1 MYIIIDE
8 RSVVTGGYESS
19 FQREGI
25 SSAGIVPTEF
35 REWLSNVSESD
46 ISAVEAFLLGDCSDR
61 ELYPRLIRERS
72 PAPVICLNDRQSLD
86 QTLEL
91 FSAGVDDVLRKP
103 VHVREILARV
113 GAINRRSHGE
123 ADHVRVGALYVYFDG
138 RDPEVGGESLPLPR
152 RERRILEYIV
162 RNRGRRVT
170 KSQIFNAIY
179 GLFDE
184 NVDENV
190 VESHISKLRKKL
202 KHRLGVD
209 MIDSKRYLG
218 YCLSK
223 DCVSEERRAASGLEN
238 GSRSRVAGVG
248 MPLPFSA
255 HRREIAVY
263 AKTANTLELL
273 D

>member
-1 MYIIIDE
+1 MYLIIDE
-8 RSVVTGGYESS
+8 RSVVTGGYASS
-19 FQREGI
+19 FQREGV
-25 SSAGIVPTEF
+25 SSAGIDPSEF
-35 REWLSNVSESD
+35 REWLNNVSEAD
-46 ISAVEAFLLGDCSDR
+46 ISAVEAFILGDCSNR
-61 ELYPRLIRERS
+61 EVFTRLIRDRS
-72 PAPVICLNDRQSLD
+72 RAPVICLNERTSLD

-91 FSAGVDDVLRKP
+91 FAAGVDDVLRKP

-113 GAINRRSHGE
+113 GAINRRSQGE
-123 ADHVRVGALYVYFDG
+123 TDHVKVGALYVYFDG
-138 RDPEVGGESLPLPR
+138 RDPEIDGEPLPLPR

-184 NVDENV
+184 DVDENV

-218 YCLSK
+218 YCLARECS
-223 DCVSEERRAASGLEN
+223 SEERGQTERRLQTSPSPSLAASLL
-238 GSRSRVAGVG
+238 SRVAAQAA
-248 MPLPFSA
+248 F
-255 HRREIAVY
+255 
-263 AKTANTLELL
+263 LEPAISVE
-273 D
+273 